1 MADKRISELTAANA
15 VGLNDLFVMEQAN
28 EAKKVSGR
36 TFQEWLVRLATGLGS
51 IESIS
56 IDHTEGLVD
65 YYKILFTQRYDP
77 QGQDTTVYF
86 TVTNGARGQKGDTG
100 ATGAQGPKGDN
111 ITITSTS
118 VRYRSDTQGR
128 TPPTGSTGWET
139 NPPAVAG
146 GNYLWTRTIVTYS
159 DSTSVTSYS
168 VARMGIDGSGAV
180 SSVCNVLPDG
190 NGNVALN
197 AATFGAVT
205 SVCGVSPDAYGD
217 VLLGVSDIGDAVATV
232 CGVSPGAN
240 GNVVITASTIGAATV
255 TDGKVT
261 ASQAS
266 SAISTKTA
274 DYTLVLADA
283 GKMIMVNSSNDCLVT
298 IPANSSVA
306 FPIGTEI
313 EIAKLGTGAVT
324 IDASSGVTIDSLDS
338 MTDIA
343 GQYAT
348 VAIKKIATNEWLL
361 VGALG

>member
-1 MADKRISELTAANA
+1 M
-15 VGLNDLFVMEQAN
+15 
-28 EAKKVSGR
+28 
-36 TFQEWLVRLATGLGS
+36 
-51 IESIS
+51 
-56 IDHTEGLVD
+56 
-65 YYKILFTQRYDP
+65 
-77 QGQDTTVYF
+77 
-86 TVTNGARGQKGDTG
+86 
-100 ATGAQGPKGDN
+100 
-111 ITITSTS
+111 
-118 VRYRSDTQGR
+118 
-128 TPPTGSTGWET
+128 
-139 NPPAVAG
+139 
-146 GNYLWTRTIVTYS
+146 
-159 DSTSVTSYS
+159 
-168 VARMGIDGSGAV
+168 
-180 SSVCNVLPDG
+180 
-190 NGNVALN
+190 
-197 AATFGAVT
+197 
-205 SVCGVSPDAYGD
+205 
-217 VLLGVSDIGDAVATV
+217 ATV

-306 FPIGTEI
+306 FPVGTEI